1 MEVGM
6 KNEWKH
12 LNELR
17 VTDRDLSGLMYSYK
31 YAKKNKDIRASGGG
45 CCDSNGRWTKLYLVE
60 QLEIKEDESGHV
72 LYRPVKRQAAGKS
85 HQEFQTQ
92 FGTYVSDDQGEFGG
106 TLVTP
111 GGETR
116 SGNFSYFFELKGNVY
131 AIDSMAHMGV
141 AHFVLYQ
148 FTDPD
153 HCTCLYSVGGMTDYI
168 ENKDIAEDLYFA
180 AMDVKRN
187 KAFIL
192 LSGYITKKDESKQ
205 WWGEIRLL
213 KVEDDKAEEIV
224 RLAGYNP
231 EQIRNILVQDQML
244 YISCDKMV
252 IRYDMQG
259 KTFTYLTCLSEED
272 EKDLLET
279 EEA

>member
-1 MEVGM
+1 
-6 KNEWKH
+6 
-12 LNELR
+12 
-17 VTDRDLSGLMYSYK
+17 
-31 YAKKNKDIRASGGG
+31 
-45 CCDSNGRWTKLYLVE
+45 
-60 QLEIKEDESGHV
+60 
-72 LYRPVKRQAAGKS
+72 VKR
-85 HQEFQTQ
+85 
-92 FGTYVSDDQGEFGG
+92 D
-106 TLVTP
+106 
-111 GGETR
+111 
-116 SGNFSYFFELKGNVY
+116 
-131 AIDSMAHMGV
+131 
-141 AHFVLYQ
+141 
-148 FTDPD
+148 
-153 HCTCLYSVGGMTDYI
+153 
-168 ENKDIAEDLYFA
+168 
-180 AMDVKRN
+180 

-224 RLAGYNP
+224 RLAGFNP